1 VNPGTR
7 LVTAPFFLAA
17 LLAAG
22 AASAQ
27 SIVMWHCNGGTHPDC
42 DVPPP
47 NQDFTAVAVGNYHT
61 MGLKPDGSIV
71 AWGLCDIEQ
80 CQVPA
85 PNSGFLKISAGDS
98 HSLGL
103 RPGGVLAVWGSNE
116 QGQGGVPVPNG
127 GFVDM
132 AGGAMHNLALR
143 ADGTIEC
150 WGHSAGECAI
160 PEPNSG
166 WVAVAAGGWF
176 SMGLRADGSIHR
188 WGNCFGGPQCPGPPG
203 ENTGFVAMATSHN
216 HALGLKANGSIVAWG
231 DNDSGQLDV
240 PEPNS
245 GFTAIAAGGGFSL
258 ALRSDGSIACFG
270 NPVWCGVPEPNAGYV
285 AVAANTSYW
294 PHALRAEAPCQLN
307 EDCDDGVFCNGP
319 EACNAGTCV
328 AGPPPCSEPLFCRES
343 DDACVQCL
351 TNAQCDDG
359 LFCNGTETCGANGT
373 CQAGSDPCPGQSCNE
388 STNTCSGGPELWLSF
403 TGATSVPGVG
413 TVAAQDIV
421 ARNVG
426 SGTWSMVFD
435 GSDVGLGGLTI
446 DGMARLGDGS
456 ILLSFTAAA
465 NIPGMTGGPN
475 GTALD
480 DSDMVRFVPTSL
492 GPTTTGSF
500 VFYFDGSDVGLTND
514 GEDVDAIALTSGGQI
529 MISTAGNV
537 TANGAS
543 GVNADLLLFNATNL
557 GSVTSGS
564 FTLHVDGS
572 DVGLTNNTN
581 EDVDAAAISGNPILL
596 STTGNFSVP
605 GVSGADEDVV
615 QFNPT
620 SLGAQTA
627 GTWSMHL
634 DLSAFGIAGSA
645 DVGSVEVVP

>member
-1 VNPGTR
+1 M
-7 LVTAPFFLAA
+7 APFFLVA

-22 AASAQ
+22 PASAQ

-42 DVPPP
+42 NVPPP

-71 AWGLCDIEQ
+71 AWGLCDVEQ
-80 CQVPA
+80 CSVPP

-103 RPGGVLAVWGSNE
+103 RPGGVLEVWGSNE

-132 AGGAMHNLALR
+132 AGGAMHTLALR
-143 ADGTIEC
+143 ANGSIEC

-176 SMGLRADGSIHR
+176 SMGLRADGSLHR
-188 WGNCFGGPQCPGPPG
+188 WGNCMGGPQCPGPPG

-231 DNDSGQLDV
+231 DNDSGQLNV
-240 PEPNS
+240 PQPNS

-270 NPVWCGVPEPNAGYV
+270 NPVWCGVPEPNSGYV

-319 EACNAGTCV
+319 EACDAGTCV
-328 AGPPPCSEPLFCRES
+328 AGPPPCSDPLFCRES

-351 TNAQCDDG
+351 THAHCDDG
-359 LFCNGTETCGANGT
+359 LFCNGAESCSASGS
-373 CQAGSDPCPGQSCNE
+373 CQAGTDPCPGLGCDE
-388 STNTCSGGPELWLSF
+388 VTNACVGGAQVWLSF
-403 TGATSVPGVG
+403 TSPTNVPALG
-413 TVAAQDIV
+413 TVAPQDIV
-421 ARNVG
+421 ARNMV
-426 SGTWSMVFD
+426 SGAWSLVFD
-435 GSDVGLGGLTI
+435 GSDVGVSGLVL
-446 DGMARLGDGS
+446 DGMARMDDGS
-456 ILLSFTAAA
+456 ILLSFTSPASIA
-465 NIPGMTGGPN
+465 GMTGGPS
-475 GTALD
+475 GTSLD
-480 DSDMVRFVPTSL
+480 DSDIVRFVPTSL
-492 GPTTTGSF
+492 GAATAGSF
-500 VFYFDGSDVGLTND
+500 AFYFDGSDVGLTND
-514 GEDVDAIALTSGGQI
+514 NEDVDAIALAGSGQLL
-529 MISTAGNV
+529 ISTVGSVSA
-537 TANGAS
+537 AGAS
-543 GVNADLLLFNATNL
+543 GSDSDLLRFNATQL

-564 FTLHVDGS
+564 FVMHFDGS
-572 DVGLTNNTN
+572 DVGLSGGS
-581 EDVDAAAISGNPILL
+581 EDVDGASLGPGGTILL
-596 STTGNFSVP
+596 STTGSFA
-605 GVSGADEDVV
+605 VSGASGANEDVF
-615 QFNPT
+615 QFTPATLGGST
-620 SLGAQTA
+620 SGSF
-627 GTWSMHL
+627 GMFL
-634 DLSAFGIAGSA
+634 DLSALGISSAA
-645 DVGSVEVVP
+645 DVGSVELVP